1 MAITLA
7 NSATGADA
15 YLTKIQARGTAVST
29 KNPCIVRAI
38 DTASQTAHGERK
50 YVAKTQFIPTTS
62 EAQDWC
68 DYQMSIYGSPIEIL
82 TMTINSSDD
91 DNRFQALVRDISD
104 RITVVASND
113 TQMGINADFFIENEK
128 HTVSDGGTKHVT
140 VWRLSPASGGYSQFW
155 VLGTSVLGTSTVPAF

>member
-1 MAITLA
+1 
-7 NSATGADA
+7 
-15 YLTKIQARGTAVST
+15 
-29 KNPCIVRAI
+29 
-38 DTASQTAHGERK
+38 
-50 YVAKTQFIPTTS
+50 
-62 EAQDWC
+62 
-68 DYQMSIYGSPIEIL
+68 MSIYGSPIEVL